1 MKVQIVVKIHFCSI
15 YNLVHRVTFCV
26 VLGGQMWMVCKNAKM
41 HFELN
46 ESVMKLGCVN
56 MNDMLG

>member
-1 MKVQIVVKIHFCSI
+1 
-15 YNLVHRVTFCV
+15 
-26 VLGGQMWMVCKNAKM
+26 MVCKNAKM

-46 ESVMKLGCVN
+46 NSVMKLGCVN